1 MAAVSNRQE
10 LKDYALRALGAPLVD
25 IDITDEQADD
35 RIDEA
40 IAFFQEYY
48 FDGIQKM
55 FMKHQITQQNMDD
68 EFITIPDH
76 VWGIT
81 RIFPLSNTMS
91 GDLNIFDLQYQLR
104 MNDLRD
110 LTSTSLI
117 YYSQVMTH
125 MSLINFLLTKGQPVR
140 FNRNTDKLYL
150 DCNWQNTFAV
160 DAWIIIEGYSALDPN
175 ESPKFWNNRIF
186 KDYVTA
192 LFKRQWAAP
201 LKKFNNITLPG
212 GVVVTGQEMYD
223 EATTEIKE
231 IEDDL
236 INNQSGV
243 LEFFLG

>member
-1 MAAVSNRQE
+1 MALVTNRLE
-10 LKDYALRALGAPLVD
+10 LKEYALRALGAPLVD

-48 FDGIQKM
+48 FDGVQKM
-55 FMKHQITQQNMDD
+55 YMKHQLTQQNLDD

-81 RIFPLSNTMS
+81 KIFPLANTTS
-91 GDLNIFDLQYQLR
+91 VEPNIFDLQYQLR

-117 YYSQVMTH
+117 YYSQVMSH
-125 MSLINFLLTKGQPVR
+125 LSLIDFLLTKGKSIR
-140 FNRNTDKLYL
+140 FNRNTDKLYI
-150 DCNWQNTFAV
+150 DCNWKTSFV
-160 DAWIIIEGYSALDPN
+160 LGTWLIIEGYSALDPN

-186 KDYVTA
+186 KEYVIA
-192 LFKRQWAAP
+192 LFKKQWAAP
-201 LKKFNNITLPG
+201 LKKFANITLPG
-212 GVVVTGQEMYD
+212 GIVVTGQELYD
-223 EATTEIKE
+223 EAIGEMKE
-231 IEDDL
+231 IEEDI
-236 INNQSGV
+236 INNGSP